1 MKVRELIEELE
12 KYDGDHDVVFDMD
25 LGIED
30 VDDIVYVSEVYEGSN
45 WNVVLTTLKER
56 KEIK

>member
-1 MKVRELIEELE
+1 MKVRELIKELE

-30 VDDIVYVSEVYEGSN
+30 VDDIVHVSEVYEGSN
-45 WNVVLTTLKER
+45 WNVVLK
-56 KEIK
+56 

>member
-30 VDDIVYVSEVYEGSN
+30 VDDIVYVSEVYEGGN
-45 WNVVLTTLKER
+45 WNVVLTTLKR
-56 KEIK
+56 